1 MSAVNAITQL
11 EQYLMDLYPIPEDIL
26 KQGTGLFRTQ
36 ELPKGALLLREGK
49 VCRDL
54 AFVHSGL
61 LRAFSLRDD
70 GQELTSCFAMEHDF
84 ICDYNSFVHQVP
96 ASKSLQAL
104 EDCYVLMITRS
115 QLQQLQEE
123 HTAWRHIGTIL
134 TDKEFAEKEKWAN
147 RLRISTA
154 AERYNDI
161 LAEQPG
167 LVNRVPVHQLASYLG
182 VTTRTLSRVRKALS
196 TTA

>member
-1 MSAVNAITQL
+1 MSAVEAIAQL
-11 EQYLMDLYPIPEDIL
+11 ERYLMGLHPMPEEML
-26 KQGTGLFRTQ
+26 RQGTALFRTLQ
-36 ELPKGALLLREGK
+36 LPKGALLLREGK
-49 VCRDL
+49 ICREL

-70 GQELTSCFAMEHDF
+70 GQELTSCFAMKNDF

-104 EDCYVLMITRS
+104 EDCCILTITRP

-123 HTAWRHIGTIL
+123 HSAWRHLGKIL
-134 TDKEFAEKEKWAN
+134 TDKEFTEKEKWAN

-154 AERYNDI
+154 AERYNDV
-161 LAEQPG
+161 LTEQPG

-196 TTA
+196 TTV